1 LKNCRDLRQRQG
13 NFHVGLRSAILER
26 IKDIAK
32 HEHALFEAVAGT
44 ETADHPSDYRLLVYA
59 KKQFIKVD
67 NLRGDRVIVSCFIGH
82 DGFLAPELFST

>member
-1 LKNCRDLRQRQG
+1 LKNCRDLRQCQG

-44 ETADHPSDYRLLVYA
+44 ETVGHPSDCQLLAYA
-59 KKQFIKVD
+59 KKHCIELVHMQ
-67 NLRGDRVIVSCFIGH
+67 GDSVTI
-82 DGFLAPELFST
+82 